1 TLDEKKL
8 EDLARQSI
16 NLRGM
21 SHMVNINNKQF
32 DMERIDLYK
41 KLGTQEIWEV
51 NNISS
56 MMGGMIHPFHIHGV
70 QFQILSRDGNQ
81 PALNEQGW
89 KDTVLVNPDETVEL
103 LVKFDREGIFMYHCH
118 ILEHEEYGM
127 MGQMEIK

>member
-1 TLDEKKL
+1 
-8 EDLARQSI
+8 
-16 NLRGM
+16 
-21 SHMVNINNKQF
+21 MVNINNKQF

-89 KDTVLVNPDETVEL
+89 ERYCAGKS
-103 LVKFDREGIFMYHCH
+103 G
-118 ILEHEEYGM
+118 
-127 MGQMEIK
+127 